1 MMEQQQDLISRMN
14 AAYKGM
20 SKGQKLIAEYIINN
34 YDKAAFMTASRLG
47 EKVGVSESTVVRF
60 ANELNYDGY
69 PRLQKALQELIRNK
83 LTSVQ
88 RIEMSQEM
96 DQSAVLRT
104 VLKADT
110 ANLRHTM
117 EEMDEGIFQQV
128 VEALLSARRIY
139 VLGLRSSAPLSQFLS
154 YYLDFVM
161 DNVVMVTSGLSDMFE
176 QLIRIGPEDVLVGI
190 SFPRYSNRTIEA
202 MHFARGKGA
211 QTVAI
216 TDSRLSPLVGLSDS
230 ALIARSDMASFVDSL
245 VAPMSLINAL
255 IVAISLRRSDQVSE
269 HFKSLEQI
277 WSQYNVYGTRENKS

>member
-117 EEMDEGIFQQV
+117 EEMDETIFQQV
-128 VEALLSARRIY
+128 VEALLSARKIY

-176 QLIRIGPEDVLVGI
+176 QLIRIGPEDVLIGI

-216 TDSRLSPLVGLSDS
+216 TDSRLSPLVGLSDN

-269 HFKSLEQI
+269 HFKSLEKI
-277 WSQYNVYGTRENKS
+277 WSQYNVYGTRETK